1 MTAPC
6 ARGMLGVVMPSR
18 THVWLALAL
27 AALLGSCALT
37 LPQAGMVADGPDARR
52 TPPVARLGR
61 WDGHEF
67 HEVSP
72 ASIPPSRLRVLV
84 HGWTPGT
91 SRAQVQRDGTRAW
104 ELATRTREAQ
114 PPFEPWLVA
123 MAQSITANDPHAVV
137 LAYSWLDDSATVRLP
152 LAERRALGYTSLHGR
167 LLAEAIDAALAP
179 EFTREHG
186 QIQLLGHSYGA
197 RVAAVA
203 AAERA
208 EHGEPIAQL
217 TTFDAPDA
225 VLTRVSGSHTDL
237 ELLLR
242 RVPLGW
248 GAGRTFVDNYVS
260 GLGRR
265 YVPLLERDEIGA
277 PLPSPPMIDVVLTP
291 PAAQFAVRSR
301 HLYAMTFYT
310 HSPGTG
316 VGFDWSPLSGRA
328 SAPPMGCWE
337 QRMSGDTSLARGC
350 TAAQ

>member
-1 MTAPC
+1 M
-6 ARGMLGVVMPSR
+6 VSR
-18 THVWLALAL
+18 THVWLGLAL

-61 WDGHEF
+61 WDGERF
-67 HEVSP
+67 VEVEPGSV
-72 ASIPPSRLRVLV
+72 PPSRLRVLV

-91 SRAQVQRDGTRAW
+91 SRAQVLRDGVRAW
-104 ELATRTREAQ
+104 ELAMRVQDGQ
-114 PPFEPWLVA
+114 PPFEPWLVP
-123 MAQSITANDPHAVV
+123 MARAISAHDPHAIV
-137 LAYSWLDDSATVRLP
+137 LVYSWLDDSATVRVP

-167 LLAEAIDAALAP
+167 LLAEAIDAAIAP
-179 EFTREHG
+179 EFAHEHG

-208 EHGEPIAQL
+208 ERGAPIAQL

-237 ELLLR
+237 ELILR

-265 YVPLLERDEIGA
+265 YVPLLERDEVGA

-291 PAAQFAVRSR
+291 PAAQFAVRAR
-301 HLYAMTFYT
+301 HLYAMTFYAR
-310 HSPGTG
+310 SPGTG
-316 VGFDWSPLSGRA
+316 VGFDWSPLSGR
-328 SAPPMGCWE
+328 SRAPDMGCWE
-337 QRMSGDTSLARGC
+337 QRMADDASLARGC